1 MKFASSLHHFPH
13 HCPSC
18 RLCRLGHALL
28 TAVFMLGL
36 IACGDDHPQ
45 GIPRPNEMEQ
55 IIYDYQM
62 AMALGAQSEAQNQTK
77 SAERRYNTHYYIRS
91 ALARHGMTQVEFDSA
106 MAWYSRHP
114 MKLVEIYRQID
125 KKKAGGDG
133 WTASAIQDAPNA
145 TRVDLW
151 QGSRRLLLFSPL
163 QRQQGFTLNVDTLL
177 RPADRLEWKL
187 DANWKQGEGQ
197 REAVML
203 MAVYYEGDSVRTV
216 SQPVRGNGNQRLSIT
231 IDSLAVKQVRLWC
244 ALINAR
250 ASVSHKLVISDMR
263 LDRVRKKDADERSDD
278 VKTKAASDTLRRDSV
293 VYSAP
298 QSNAQDAQQKP
309 AASQERLMFKP
320 QQVQHRLRDSL
331 LQEDTRNKQRSH
343 FK

>member
-1 MKFASSLHHFPH
+1 MF
-13 HCPSC
+13 
-18 RLCRLGHALL
+18 LL
-28 TAVFMLGL
+28 SL
-36 IACGDDHPQ
+36 IACRDDHPQ
-45 GIPRPNEMEQ
+45 GIPKPDEMEQ

-91 ALARHGMTQVEFDSA
+91 ALARHGMTQTDFDSA

-133 WTASAIQDAPNA
+133 WTASAVKDDPNA

-151 QGSRRLLLFSPL
+151 QGSRRALLFSPV
-163 QRQQGFTLNVDTLL
+163 QRQQGYTLKVDTLL
-177 RPADRLEWKL
+177 RPADRLEWQL
-187 DANWKQGEGQ
+187 ESQWKQGEGQ

-216 SQPVRGNGNQRLSIT
+216 SQPVRGNGSQRLSIT
-231 IDSLAVKQVRLWC
+231 IDSLAVKEVRLWL

-250 ASVSHKLVISDMR
+250 ASASHKLVISNMR
-263 LDRVRKKDADERSDD
+263 LDRVRKNDAEERSDEAQ
-278 VKTKAASDTLRRDSV
+278 TKANATPDTLRKDSV
-293 VYSAP
+293 VYSSP
-298 QSNAQDAQQKP
+298 QSSAQDVQQKP
-309 AASQERLMFKP
+309 SASQERLMFKP
-320 QQVQHRLRDSL
+320 QPVQHRLRDSL
-331 LQEDTRNKQRSH
+331 LRDDSLTKRRPH